1 MRNIICSTLIL
12 FLGISYPGE
21 ENILPGCGIEPIDTS
36 TSLESACSNE
46 EDGNGM
52 IVFYSDRDGN
62 IEIYVMNSEGNDQ
75 RRLTFNE
82 YADDSPALSSDGSR
96 IAFISNRDDPD
107 PAGCSHTCF
116 NQLYIIN
123 IDGSNEH
130 RLIGT
135 DFSTHHPDWHPDGL
149 IISFD
154 TEADL
159 QGDIYV
165 VNVDGSGL
173 RLLIEDGFWA
183 DWSPD
188 GTQIV
193 FASRRDGNV
202 ELYLADADGGNQRQL
217 THNNRFEYFPDWSPD
232 ANRIAYGVLEDR
244 AIYVMDANGE
254 NEQRLT
260 QQGNAEDAAW
270 SPDGKWIAYQSSN
283 DGDFEIYAI
292 KVDEALHGTNGF
304 RPVKLTDNQSGDLW
318 PCWGPGFQNR
328 L

>member
-1 MRNIICSTLIL
+1 MLIL
-12 FLGISYPGE
+12 HQGISYPGE
-21 ENILPGCGIEPIDTS
+21 NNILPTCGIEQIGAS
-36 TSLESACSNE
+36 TSPGSPYSNE

-52 IVFYSDRDGN
+52 IVFYSNRDGN
-62 IEIYVMNSEGNDQ
+62 IEIYKMNSEGKDHC
-75 RRLTFNE
+75 RLTFNE
-82 YADDSPALSSDGSR
+82 YSDDSPALSPDGSR
-96 IAFISNRDDPD
+96 IVYISNRDDPD
-107 PAGCSHTCF
+107 PDGCSQNCF
-116 NQLYIIN
+116 NQLYLLN
-123 IDGSNEH
+123 IDGSDEH
-130 RLIGT
+130 KLIAT
-135 DFSTHHPDWHPDGL
+135 DLSTHHPDWHPDGSK
-149 IISFD
+149 ISFD

-165 VNVDGSGL
+165 VNADGSGL

-202 ELYLADADGGNQRQL
+202 ELYLADADGRNQRRL

-232 ANRIAYGVLEDR
+232 AKRIAYGVLEDR
-244 AIYVMDANGE
+244 AIYVMDANGD

-260 QQGNAEDAAW
+260 QQGNAEDATW
-270 SPDGKWIAYQSSN
+270 SPDGVWIAYQSSN

-292 KVDEALHGTNGF
+292 RVEEALHGRNGF
-304 RPVKLTDNQSGDLW
+304 KPLKLTDNQSGDLW
-318 PCWGPGFQNR
+318 PSWGPAFHSR